1 MIEVGC
7 GTGQASV
14 SLAEKGARLTCV
26 ELGEN
31 MAALACQK
39 LAYYPTARVEVSKF
53 EDWDRQGVTF
63 DLLFAS
69 ASWHWLLHDV
79 RYAKAASVLR
89 SGGHIAIVHSD
100 HFYPR
105 DFDPLFLPIQDAYQ
119 EVTGS
124 RREVVA
130 QELPEHGKLDS
141 KDEAH
146 VAEMNR
152 VGGFENTTVTR
163 FLWHI
168 DRTAEQYIDLLATYS
183 DHWALEPAARLRLFA
198 LIYRVIAEGP
208 TGSIRKHYLTTLRV
222 SRRR

>member
-14 SLAEKGARLTCV
+14 SLAKRGARLICV

-31 MAALACQK
+31 MANIARERLAD
-39 LAYYPTARVEVSKF
+39 YPTASVEVSKF
-53 EDWDRQGVTF
+53 EDWNSGGATF

-69 ASWHWLLHDV
+69 ASWHWLDRDI
-79 RYAKAASVLR
+79 RYVKAASVLR
-89 SGGHIAIVHSD
+89 PGGHIAIAHSD
-100 HFYPR
+100 HFYPK

-130 QELPEHGKLDS
+130 QALPEPGQLDT
-141 KDEAH
+141 KDDEH
-146 VAEMNR
+146 IAEMSR

-168 DRTAEQYIDLLATYS
+168 DRTADQYIDLLATYS
-183 DHWALEPAARLRLFA
+183 DHWALEPAARLHLFD
-198 LIYRVIAEGP
+198 LIYRVIAESP
-208 TGSIRKHYLTTLRV
+208 TGSIRKHYLTTLRIS
-222 SRRR
+222 SRI